1 MRIGIYTRSND
12 LKLPTLNWLDES
24 GFDSFEIYYENVLD
38 EYEDIFQREQLN
50 MLIYDIEM
58 GHLDAVYVDVFKV
71 ISPISVKVFQVLIS
85 IQKLNV
91 PIYFRTG
98 KIEPSDESIAHFHD
112 LFINQWEKFRK
123 DAESINFNKLIDN
136 QNDIE
141 KLI

>member
-24 GFDSFEIYYENVLD
+24 GFDSFEIYPENVHD

-58 GHLDAVYVDVFKV
+58 GYLDAVYVDVFKV
-71 ISPISVKVFQVLIS
+71 ISPISIKVFQVLIE

-91 PIYFRTG
+91 TIYFSTG
-98 KIEPSDESIAHFHD
+98 KIEPSDESIAHFHN

-123 DAESINFNKLIDN
+123 DAATVNFNMLFDDP
-136 QNDIE
+136 NDIE
-141 KLI
+141 KQL